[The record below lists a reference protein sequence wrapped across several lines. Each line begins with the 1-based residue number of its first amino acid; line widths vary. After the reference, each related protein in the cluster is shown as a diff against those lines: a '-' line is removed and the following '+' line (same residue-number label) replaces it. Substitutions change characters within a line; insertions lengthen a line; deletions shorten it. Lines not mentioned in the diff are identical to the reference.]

1 VLLQRVNAYISR
13 HSLISHGQTLAV
25 GVSGGPD
32 SIVLLHLLT
41 QLRDQYALNLTV
53 VHLDHGLRPDSD
65 LDAEFVARTA
75 SAWGIASVVER
86 ADVGALAQARGLSV
100 EEAGRVARYELFA
113 KVAPAVAVAHHADDQ
128 AETVLMHF
136 LRGSGIAGLRG
147 MLPVTQQFGLTV
159 IRPLL
164 DVTRA
169 EIETY
174 IAEHQLSFVIDP
186 TNTDT
191 TYFRNRLRHE
201 LLPILEAYNPNIR
214 ERLRHTAEV
223 MQGDYELLRRLV
235 TEAWDYVGLKNDAQ
249 RCDFDLAKWRAL
261 PVALQRA
268 LLRESVGQLKAELR
282 DADFD
287 PIDHA
292 ARWSQTA
299 QSGHRADLLGGLYVE
314 IVGTELR
321 VGNWIDVNT
330 EDEHTTDAVLLNEG
344 ATQFDE
350 AVFIVIPLD
359 SFSMDEIEANTD
371 KNTAYLDASLAPFY
385 LRTRREGDRFQPL
398 GMDGTMKLSD
408 YMINRK
414 MLLDRR
420 DTWPLVCCGE
430 NAETVL
436 WVCRIGM
443 SEAGRVK
450 AETGRVVKISY
461 HKDLRGL

>member
-1 VLLQRVNAYISR
+1 
-13 HSLISHGQTLAV
+13 
-25 GVSGGPD
+25 
-32 SIVLLHLLT
+32 
-41 QLRDQYALNLTV
+41 
-53 VHLDHGLRPDSD
+53 
-65 LDAEFVARTA
+65 
-75 SAWGIASVVER
+75 
-86 ADVGALAQARGLSV
+86 
-100 EEAGRVARYELFA
+100 
-113 KVAPAVAVAHHADDQ
+113 
-128 AETVLMHF
+128 
-136 LRGSGIAGLRG
+136 
-147 MLPVTQQFGLTV
+147 
-159 IRPLL
+159 
-164 DVTRA
+164 
-169 EIETY
+169 
-174 IAEHQLSFVIDP
+174 
-186 TNTDT
+186 
-191 TYFRNRLRHE
+191 
-201 LLPILEAYNPNIR
+201 
-214 ERLRHTAEV
+214 
-223 MQGDYELLRRLV
+223 
-235 TEAWDYVGLKNDAQ
+235 
-249 RCDFDLAKWRAL
+249 
-261 PVALQRA
+261 VALQRA

-314 IVGTELR
+314 IIGNELR
-321 VGNWIDVNT
+321 VGNWADVTADDEQTSNT
-330 EDEHTTDAVLLNEG
+330 ALLNEG

-350 AVFIVIPLD
+350 AVFTLTSLD
-359 SFSMDEIEANTD
+359 SFLLDEIEANTD

-450 AETGRVVKISY
+450 AETAWVVKIVY
-461 HKDLRGL
+461 QKA